1 MTDATPWT
9 QRAREEANLLNPSF
23 LAVLIERLA
32 TGHRERV
39 AAGLPW
45 PLIYLG
51 IPAVLHKPT
60 RDALP
65 ANVNTSMA
73 AWTRAHA
80 LLVGAL
86 PGRAQSLRPLV
97 SEALLFGLTHR
108 EFACEGAVLLPPA
121 RRRRRPTGLPLRD
134 PTDDYRTCATRAAFF
149 GRWCADSG
157 LPATAMAL
165 WGVKP

>member
-1 MTDATPWT
+1 MTDATPWA

-45 PLIYLG
+45 PLTYLG
-51 IPAVLHKPT
+51 LPVVLHKPT

-65 ANVNTSMA
+65 PNVNTSMA
-73 AWTRAHA
+73 AWTRAHP

-86 PGRAQSLRPLV
+86 PARARSLRPLV
-97 SEALLFGLTHR
+97 SEALVFGLTRR
-108 EFACEGAVLLPPA
+108 EFVREDAVLLSPA
-121 RRRRRPTGLPLRD
+121 RRPRRPTGLTLRD
-134 PTDDYRTCATRAAFF
+134 PTEDFRDCATRAAFF

-157 LPATAMAL
+157 LPATVMAL
-165 WGVKP
+165 WGVRP